1 MPYVLVIHKVQDIAR
16 WRPFFEADKPRQ
28 QAAGLTVRHVFRDA
42 DDPQE
47 VVILFE
53 AANLGR
59 AREFVGSEGLR
70 KIMEEAG
77 VLGRPEIHFLDT
89 AGRWFSAARRRGR
102 LPPDV
107 FRLPRGQPRGAP
119 PARPPSSC

>member
-89 AGRWFSAARRRGR
+89 AGSRFSAAPPPGR
-102 LPPDV
+102 LPPGV
-107 FRLPRGQPRGAP
+107 FPLRRAHTRGRPVGGAP
-119 PARPPSSC
+119 PPA